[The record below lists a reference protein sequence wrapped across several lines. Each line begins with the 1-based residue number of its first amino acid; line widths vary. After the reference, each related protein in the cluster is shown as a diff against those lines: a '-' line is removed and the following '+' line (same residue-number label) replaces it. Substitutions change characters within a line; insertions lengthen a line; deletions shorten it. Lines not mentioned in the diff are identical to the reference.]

1 MMICDKFFIF
11 TANTKY
17 FYKIMSDKIRYHV
30 AAGSYRVDTMKPML
44 LEAYLGTCVGVALHD
59 PVAGVG
65 GLIHLLLPEPI
76 SIEGASEPEKYAS
89 TGLPL
94 FIQAIYDAG
103 ASPENIRASIAGGAL
118 VGPIDDSDLEL
129 DIGGRTTERVMQFIA
144 EKNIQVEQLET
155 GGFFTC
161 HLILDLNTGKCRIEP
176 AGFDKLSANADIIIP
191 EPDQISRSL
200 KDLRPI
206 PQVALKILR
215 IINEELYEIQNL
227 TEEIR
232 KDQVISART
241 LQLCNSVMFAS
252 RKKIESLDHA
262 LVMLGQHLLLKFV
275 ISASLNSY
283 FNQTSKGYSLCKGGL
298 YHHAVGTA
306 VIAEKLANL
315 TGKAQPAM
323 AYTAGLL
330 HDIGK
335 VVLDQFI
342 NSGFPL
348 FYRELN
354 EEGKNFSEVEKQ
366 VLGTDHTEVGADLA
380 LSWSF
385 PESLIETIRFH
396 HYPENAIQHK
406 ELVHIVYLADLL
418 MSRFH
423 TGLELE
429 RLNTEPLAARMQT
442 IGLSISEFPKLVD
455 HIPVQVL
462 ESSPELALMASE
474 GLRDERI

>member
-1 MMICDKFFIF
+1 
-11 TANTKY
+11 
-17 FYKIMSDKIRYHV
+17 MSDNIRYHV
-30 AAGSYRVDTMKPML
+30 AAGSYHVDTTKPTI

-76 SIEGASEPEKYAS
+76 SIEGVSHPEKYAS
-89 TGLPL
+89 TGFPL
-94 FIQAIYDAG
+94 FLQALYDMG
-103 ASPENIRASIAGGAL
+103 AAAENMRASIAGGAL

-144 EKNIQVEQLET
+144 DENIQVEQLET
-155 GGFFTC
+155 GGFFSC

-176 AGFDKLSANADIIIP
+176 AGFDKLSVDADIKIP
-191 EPDQISRSL
+191 EPNEISRSL
-200 KDLRPI
+200 NDLRPI

-215 IINEELYEIQNL
+215 IINEELYEIQNV

-241 LQLCNSVMFAS
+241 LKLCNSSIFAS
-252 RKKIESLDHA
+252 RNKIESLDHA

-275 ISASLNSY
+275 ISASLNSF
-283 FNQTSKGYSLCKGGL
+283 FNQIGQGYSLCKGGL
-298 YHHAVGTA
+298 YHHAIGTA

-315 TGKAQPAM
+315 TGKAEPAM

-342 NSGFPL
+342 NSGFSL

-354 EEGKNFSEVEKQ
+354 EEDKNFSEVEKQ
-366 VLGTDHTEVGADLA
+366 VLGTDHTEVGAELA
-380 LSWSF
+380 LNWSF
-385 PESLIETIRFH
+385 PESLVETIRYH
-396 HYPENAIQHK
+396 HVPENAATHK
-406 ELVHIVYLADLL
+406 ALVHIVYLADLL

-423 TGLELE
+423 TGLEME
-429 RLNTEPLAARMQT
+429 RLNTDALAARMET

-455 HIPVQVL
+455 HIPVQAL
-462 ESSPELALMASE
+462 ESSPELALM
-474 GLRDERI
+474 GT

>member
-1 MMICDKFFIF
+1 M
-11 TANTKY
+11 
-17 FYKIMSDKIRYHV
+17 MSDNIRCHV
-30 AAGSYRVDTMKPML
+30 AAGSYHVATTKRMI

-65 GLIHLLLPEPI
+65 GMIHLLLPEPI
-76 SIEGASEPEKYAS
+76 SDEGASQPEKYAS
-89 TGLPL
+89 TGFPL
-94 FIQAIYDAG
+94 FLQALYDAG
-103 ASPENIRASIAGGAL
+103 ATSENMRASIAGGAL

-144 EKNIQVEQLET
+144 DENIQVEKQET

-161 HLILDLNTGKCRIEP
+161 RLILNLNTWKSRIEP
-176 AGFDKLSANADIIIP
+176 AGFDKLSASADIKIP
-191 EPDQISRSL
+191 EPNEISRSAENI
-200 KDLRPI
+200 RPI

-232 KDQVISART
+232 KDQVLSART
-241 LQLCNSVMFAS
+241 LKLCNSVLFAS
-252 RKKIESLDHA
+252 RNRIESLDHA

-275 ISASLNSY
+275 ISASLNNFFTQSG
-283 FNQTSKGYSLCKGGL
+283 QGYSLCKGGL

-306 VIAEKLANL
+306 AIAEKLANV
-315 TGKAQPAM
+315 TGKVEPSL

-342 NSGFPL
+342 NSGVSF

-354 EEGKNFSEVEKQ
+354 EHGKNFSDIEKQ
-366 VLGTDHTEVGADLA
+366 VLGTDHAEVGVNLA
-380 LSWSF
+380 RNWSF
-385 PESLIETIRFH
+385 PASLVETIRYH
-396 HYPENAIQHK
+396 HVPENAEEHPA
-406 ELVHIVYLADLL
+406 LVHIVYLADLL

-429 RLNTEPLAARMQT
+429 RLNTDALAARMDAV
-442 IGLSISEFPKLVD
+442 GLSISEFPQLVD
-455 HIPVQVL
+455 HIPVQAL
-462 ESSPELALMASE
+462 ESSPEMALMAT
-474 GLRDERI
+474 